1 MRERSR
7 SEVYS
12 KYLISTYIL
21 TKVISDTVQF
31 RHAYLQ
37 IPAVSSEDKILNGL
51 QVMVGSMQNAPPP
64 TSSSQIV
71 AIDAL
76 RALFDK
82 WRLLAPPSLLQNNKA
97 PRPPSWPSFT
107 PQHNAPP
114 TPITNQDRSNNPF
127 RALEQDDCEQDD
139 PSVPPWSPPPL
150 PASVPRTPA
159 PASRASRFRE
169 ATPMRLVFEDTHSS
183 NTHTPAQQQSPL
195 LLLPRVSTPP
205 SAMPQRIPV
214 AHRTRARLAPPQV
227 SSLVELVEY
236 HVPTAKTTR
245 PETPNSDHF
254 AGLCQSLALSAPEV
268 IEFAGL
274 CVKLTILKKGRARER

>member
-1 MRERSR
+1 
-7 SEVYS
+7 
-12 KYLISTYIL
+12 
-21 TKVISDTVQF
+21 
-31 RHAYLQ
+31 
-37 IPAVSSEDKILNGL
+37 
-51 QVMVGSMQNAPPP
+51 MVGSMQNAIPP

-71 AIDAL
+71 AINAL
-76 RALFDK
+76 QALFDK

-97 PRPPSWPSFT
+97 PRPHRPSST

-114 TPITNQDRSNNPF
+114 TPIANQDRSNNPF
-127 RALEQDDCEQDD
+127 HALEQDDCEQDAH
-139 PSVPPWSPPPL
+139 SVPPWSPPPL

-159 PASRASRFRE
+159 PASRASLFQE
-169 ATPMRLVFEDTHSS
+169 ATPTRLVFEDTHSS

-195 LLLPRVSTPP
+195 LPLPRVSTPP
-205 SAMPQRIPV
+205 RVSTLPRVSTPLPQRIPV

-254 AGLCQSLALSAPEV
+254 AGLCKSLALSALEV
-268 IEFAGL
+268 IGFAGL
-274 CVKLTILKKGRARER
+274 CEKLTILDDGDALAVRP